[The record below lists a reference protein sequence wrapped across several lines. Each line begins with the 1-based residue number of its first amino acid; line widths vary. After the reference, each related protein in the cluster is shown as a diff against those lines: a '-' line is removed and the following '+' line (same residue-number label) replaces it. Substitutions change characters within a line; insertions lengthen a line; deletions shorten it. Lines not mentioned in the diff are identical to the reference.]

1 MRYVWL
7 VTSLCWGGGAQA
19 PPEMVINMT
28 GKSLYIV
35 GLSLLVIVMQN
46 SEVVASC
53 SCSDQGW
60 NSNYNGYCNNQSWGW
75 YGARKSVSSVEQARR
90 DFVEFFAGDEVK
102 VGRITEKSWYFEAEI
117 LDNSNKLIDRVIIHK
132 RSGRIRSIK

>member
-1 MRYVWL
+1 
-7 VTSLCWGGGAQA
+7 
-19 PPEMVINMT
+19 MVINMT
-28 GKSLYIV
+28 GKYLSIV

-46 SEVVASC
+46 AEAIACRSC
-53 SCSDQGW
+53 ADQGW

-90 DFVEFFAGDEVK
+90 YLVEYFSDNEVK
-102 VGRITEKSWYFEAEI
+102 VGRITEKSGYFEAEI
-117 LDNSNKLIDRVIIHK
+117 LNNSNKLIDRVIIHK